1 MGVYGDGPAAA
12 GTAALAAARTRVEIE
27 RLGHHLERA
36 IGAPRPVPLWTIP
49 VELDTIPIG
58 IAQIEGFADAVVAG
72 AFEWNACLIEPKER
86 LAERR
91 AIRIPD
97 REVIQTGRSSCG
109 RLAAAALPC
118 VETDVMV
125 IAAGAEKR
133 RAAPHPLGDV
143 ESEDPLVEG
152 QRAIEIRDFQVHV
165 ADIDPWVDGIVHGS
179 LARDRSAVPQA
190 SALLFMRLPPHPRR
204 FFARRTPGC
213 PPAPRSGARALSR
226 VSPHDPHGAGCK
238 SRATHL

>member
-1 MGVYGDGPAAA
+1 MRVPFVHGGVRRWPGGRWNGRFGCCAH
-12 GTAALAAARTRVEIE
+12 RVEIE

-36 IGAPRPVPLWTIP
+36 IGASWPVPLWAIP

-58 IAQIEGFADAVVAG
+58 VAQIEGFAHAVVAG
-72 AFEWNACLIEPKER
+72 AFEWNACLIEPKQR
-86 LAERR
+86 RAERR

-97 REVIQTGRSSCG
+97 RQVIQTGRSSCG
-109 RLAAAALPC
+109 WLAAAALPC

-125 IAAGAEKR
+125 VATGAEKR

-165 ADIDPWVDGIVHGS
+165 ADIDPGVDGIVHGS
-179 LARDRSAVPQA
+179 QLATA
-190 SALLFMRLPPHPRR
+190 ALFRRLRLFY
-204 FFARRTPGC
+204 
-213 PPAPRSGARALSR
+213 
-226 VSPHDPHGAGCK
+226 
-238 SRATHL
+238 